1 VGEVPRMLTIE
12 TQEKKDAVIIS
23 LQGEMVFNDLDDA
36 DRVIM
41 AKLEVQPRVIAIQ
54 CRHLQ
59 TLDSSGLGLLIRFS
73 KEAARRGIKLVFL
86 DITDHVSALFDVSK
100 LDAFFEIMSSDDF
113 NKNFLS

>member
-1 VGEVPRMLTIE
+1 MLTIE

-23 LQGEMVFNDLDDA
+23 LQGEMIFNDLDEA

-41 AKLEVQPRVIAIQ
+41 EKLEAKPRVVAIQ

-73 KEAARRGIKLVFL
+73 KEAAKRSVKLVFL
-86 DITDHVSALFDVSK
+86 DITDHISALFDVSK
-100 LDAFFEIMSSDDF
+100 LDAFFEIMSYDDF
-113 NKNFLS
+113 DKNHLS